1 MSNEISFGIF
11 NDIVEFVSATLC
23 FGFYVFFFYYY
34 SSVAL
39 LLLSFALREYFL
51 M

>member
-23 FGFYVFFFYYY
+23 FGFYVFFFIIIT
-34 SSVAL
+34 L
-39 LLLSFALREYFL
+39 LLFYCSLLHYVNIF
-51 M
+51 